1 VVKSG
6 RFSKKRE
13 GEDER
18 PIHKS
23 HYNRHKLMYSTLSF
37 IVVWLGVAMGFFYIY
52 TKQWAKSQ
60 NKDILLYNNEL
71 SQNATGTLGKHQKK
85 LVKGWSIAMCFYYAV
100 QAGFS
105 VGFGALSDVDDWSR
119 LYTSVHVM
127 FGASLI
133 SAALTVFTMSI
144 MDQSDKLRSE
154 IQNTVIT
161 DNTKKLKKFNRRS
174 NWRGFVKRVMTSVG
188 LLKSVFVLLCWL
200 GGGAYFAV
208 YKWKMSY
215 IGSAYFAITAL
226 STGGLQA
233 PGSTDDTSM
242 WVVGCFVL
250 VGVPLFGLVVG
261 NAASVLVAPVLEKMF
276 LRKFEMASKLDV
288 PSFLKALKGGDDDVL
303 TYGEYLE
310 FCMMRAYDA
319 KEAQVDKLRKTFKA
333 MDLSDDGRITRHEAN
348 NWVQKQA
355 MLRAQLV

>member
-1 VVKSG
+1 
-6 RFSKKRE
+6 
-13 GEDER
+13 
-18 PIHKS
+18 
-23 HYNRHKLMYSTLSF
+23 M
-37 IVVWLGVAMGFFYIY
+37 
-52 TKQWAKSQ
+52 
-60 NKDILLYNNEL
+60 
-71 SQNATGTLGKHQKK
+71 
-85 LVKGWSIAMCFYYAV
+85 
-100 QAGFS
+100 
-105 VGFGALSDVDDWSR
+105 
-119 LYTSVHVM
+119 
-127 FGASLI
+127 
-133 SAALTVFTMSI
+133 
-144 MDQSDKLRSE
+144 
-154 IQNTVIT
+154 
-161 DNTKKLKKFNRRS
+161 
-174 NWRGFVKRVMTSVG
+174 G
-188 LLKSVFVLLCWL
+188 LLSLVSCLLSLVSCL
-200 GGGAYFAV
+200 
-208 YKWKMSY
+208 
-215 IGSAYFAITAL
+215 L
-226 STGGLQA
+226 SLCLLSLVSSCLLFSGGLQA